1 MRSFKYKLWKNLKKQ
16 DLKDEDGFYYKMAYD
31 QAIMLPLLEMAGD
44 KAKYVKETLH
54 VYNKNNPLNVDKI
67 KALEQ
72 ADTAK
77 KIRNKKKYQRIK

>member
-1 MRSFKYKLWKNLKKQ
+1 
-16 DLKDEDGFYYKMAYD
+16 MAYD

-44 KAKYVKETLH
+44 RAKYVKETLH